1 MLKGFYN
8 KKIIYKNEFI
18 RHDTGFNSYRLTQNN
33 KILLF
38 SQFIYPLYHI
48 ISLKY

>member
-1 MLKGFYN
+1 MLKCFYN
-8 KKIIYKNEFI
+8 KEMIYKNEFI
-18 RHDTGFNSYRLTQNN
+18 RHYTGLTSYCLTQNN